1 MRNPLLSKKL
11 KQTKTRLLIIDDN
24 QIRFNQIFD
33 LFNLHEHQVEG
44 ILLDDLN
51 SFEKQLHTA
60 WDVVIFGRAYD
71 LRLEQALSLIHAST
85 QPHLPVLLLRP
96 EDYNEAQYSRYLH
109 KGTYDVVGLDTPDH
123 FYLSLVRAL
132 SFSRLEQ
139 NQAYLLNELE
149 TVHNHA
155 QALVEESNRPV
166 AIIQEGIHI
175 HANPEYL
182 TLFGFQDED
191 DIIGLPLLDVLQ
203 PKEVTEFKTRFKK
216 ISQGQL
222 DLGRFSLYSTHA
234 SVDHNT
240 PLHLEFLVSA
250 DHEDA
255 LQLSIDQ
262 DNHIL
267 SLNAGAAPKAESST
281 VAVAKVSTY
290 QQINR
295 HVQQQPA
302 SFNALVLFSL
312 TSFPIE
318 VLQYKW
324 HTPHDYVM
332 SMKTFL
338 SEQTQA
344 PIFEMDTP
352 VYISVL
358 QAESKEKLESKL
370 IGLTSLLK
378 PQLLVVGQQSYPLH
392 LSIGYRVMEREFE
405 DEAHLRQIMHDAFAQ
420 PLPSNSREDALELNL
435 DEVVVEEQLS
445 LLDTLRHNLSTGQVH
460 LKYQQIYDKHDSELH
475 IYEVTS
481 GFIYNNTW
489 IALENLTDL
498 NEDPVLSIQLDRWIL
513 VEACKQLHNFIT
525 QYPKAKLIVNLNKH
539 VLLEDQTLA
548 ELITKLLSIVGSKE
562 KQPLW
567 LQFSERDLSEHFAE
581 AQKHTQV
588 LIEHGAAI
596 SARDFGYSMYSESI
610 LTQIDFRAVTLHDD
624 LTLALHD
631 EQQTL
636 ELQARLTEFS
646 EIKPVDIIL
655 HGLDDMT
662 LFANSWNLDA
672 RFIQGDYFQKKLD
685 HLIAVDD

>member
-1 MRNPLLSKKL
+1 
-11 KQTKTRLLIIDDN
+11 
-24 QIRFNQIFD
+24 
-33 LFNLHEHQVEG
+33 
-44 ILLDDLN
+44 
-51 SFEKQLHTA
+51 
-60 WDVVIFGRAYD
+60 
-71 LRLEQALSLIHAST
+71 
-85 QPHLPVLLLRP
+85 
-96 EDYNEAQYSRYLH
+96 
-109 KGTYDVVGLDTPDH
+109 
-123 FYLSLVRAL
+123 
-132 SFSRLEQ
+132 
-139 NQAYLLNELE
+139 
-149 TVHNHA
+149 
-155 QALVEESNRPV
+155 
-166 AIIQEGIHI
+166 
-175 HANPEYL
+175 
-182 TLFGFQDED
+182 
-191 DIIGLPLLDVLQ
+191 
-203 PKEVTEFKTRFKK
+203 
-216 ISQGQL
+216 
-222 DLGRFSLYSTHA
+222 
-234 SVDHNT
+234 
-240 PLHLEFLVSA
+240 
-250 DHEDA
+250 
-255 LQLSIDQ
+255 
-262 DNHIL
+262 
-267 SLNAGAAPKAESST
+267 
-281 VAVAKVSTY
+281 
-290 QQINR
+290 
-295 HVQQQPA
+295 
-302 SFNALVLFSL
+302 
-312 TSFPIE
+312 
-318 VLQYKW
+318 
-324 HTPHDYVM
+324 
-332 SMKTFL
+332 
-338 SEQTQA
+338 
-344 PIFEMDTP
+344 
-352 VYISVL
+352 
-358 QAESKEKLESKL
+358 
-370 IGLTSLLK
+370 
-378 PQLLVVGQQSYPLH
+378 
-392 LSIGYRVMEREFE
+392 
-405 DEAHLRQIMHDAFAQ
+405 MHDAFAQ

-475 IYEVTS
+475 VYEVTS

-498 NEDPVLSIQLDRWIL
+498 NEDPALSIQLDRWIL